1 MKCHK
6 FWPTGICM
14 ALNVVEVRILYSHKV
29 IRETRDW
36 LLMPGDRW
44 KNTVRVIGERTL
56 LSVLDLKWLS
66 GMGNGTRELPVAM
79 DSLNYLTN
87 SITNSFQNMK
97 YNAISQ
103 IQIVFLQYFS
113 RLNSERRPDRS
124 HRWISARCRHFYRL
138 HCHRFVH
145 SHPPQKT
152 VQAVRK
158 TWRWRYYTHS
168 VVQK

>member
-14 ALNVVEVRILYSHKV
+14 TLNVVEVRILYSHKV
-29 IRETRDW
+29 TPERPVTGFW
-36 LLMPGDRW
+36 C
-44 KNTVRVIGERTL
+44 RVIGERTL

-66 GMGNGTRELPVAM
+66 GMGNGTRELPVTM

-124 HRWISARCRHFYRL
+124 HRWISARCRHFYHL
-138 HCHRFVH
+138 HCHRLVH

-152 VQAVRK
+152 AQAVRK

-168 VVQK
+168 VVKK